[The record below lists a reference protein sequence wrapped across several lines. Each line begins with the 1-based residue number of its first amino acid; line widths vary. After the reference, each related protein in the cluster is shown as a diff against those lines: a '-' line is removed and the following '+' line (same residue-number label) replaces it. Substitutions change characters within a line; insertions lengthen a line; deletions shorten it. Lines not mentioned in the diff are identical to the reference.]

1 MSAGALMNIGIKSL
15 AANYAGLQ
23 VTGHNIANAH
33 VKGYNRQKIE
43 LETSEGQFSGAGF
56 FGKGVD
62 VATVRRVHS
71 EYLYREANVA
81 RSSANLDAAR
91 LAMLEQME
99 RAFPPGETGVGFAAG
114 QLLNAMVDLASRP
127 ADGSTR
133 EVVLARAQEMA
144 LRMSSAGRQLDNI
157 QRSITQDI
165 RSQVAAINQM
175 AVNIAQAN
183 DRISQVAGLGQP
195 PNDLL
200 DERDRLISDLNG
212 MVQVNTV
219 QAADGSIS
227 VFLAGGHP
235 LVLGTET
242 QQVSVTQDQDD
253 PSRAALAYLDGDTP
267 KILDPNLITGGTLV
281 GLLRF
286 QNKDL
291 VDGRNLLG
299 RLAVAVTSAIN
310 AQQVLG
316 VNQYQP
322 FNSAAAQE
330 MFSVGGPKTI
340 ANANNV
346 KDGSGNFIGV
356 VTMTID
362 DASALK
368 PSDYALVADPNGTPG
383 VWQLTRLQDNRKF
396 LVNSGDVVDGMRIDI
411 GPPDPDVRD
420 RFLLQPVGAAASAT
434 KLLLTDTRDI
444 AAASPLVATAVPTPN
459 GTVAID
465 SLKMLRPADYPD
477 HTVSITFT
485 DDAGNYTWDLI
496 DSGGN
501 VVGSST
507 GQWVPAGTIP
517 TPPDNMNGF
526 EMRLLGVPRLGD
538 QILVHPADPNN
549 FAQNNG
555 NAIALS
561 ALRDALIVDG
571 VTATDA
577 YAAAMADVGVRVQGG
592 RSTAKLT
599 SELADAA
606 EAARNQESGVNL
618 DEEAARLIAYQ
629 QGYQAAAKVL
639 QTAQTVIDALLQA
652 SGGR

>member
-15 AANYAGLQ
+15 QANYAGLQ
-23 VTGHNIANAH
+23 VTGHNIANAN
-33 VKGYNRQKIE
+33 VVGYNRQKIE

-91 LAMLEQME
+91 LSMLEQME
-99 RAFPPGETGVGFAAG
+99 RAFPPGESGTGFAAG

-165 RSQVAAINQM
+165 RSQVSAINQM
-175 AVNIAQAN
+175 AENIAQAN
-183 DRISQVAGLGQP
+183 DRIAQVAGLGQP

-200 DERDRLISDLNG
+200 DERDRLISQLNG

-235 LVLGTET
+235 LVLGVET

-253 PSRAALAYLDGDTP
+253 PTRAALATFDGDNVN
-267 KILDPNLITGGTLV
+267 ILDPNLITGGTLV

-286 QNKDL
+286 QNRDL

-299 RLAVAVTSAIN
+299 RLAVAVTGAIN
-310 AQQVLG
+310 AQHVLG

-322 FNSAAAQE
+322 FNSSPAQE
-330 MFSVGGPKTI
+330 MFSVGGPKVI
-340 ANANNV
+340 SNANNI
-346 KDGSGNFIGV
+346 KDGAGNFVGAV
-356 VTMTID
+356 SLTITD
-362 DASALK
+362 TAALK
-368 PSDYALVADPNGTPG
+368 PSDYRLVADPSGVPG
-383 VWQLTRLQDNRKF
+383 QWQLTRLVDNFRQT
-396 LVNSGDVVDGMRIDI
+396 VTSGDIVDGMQINI
-411 GPPDPDVRD
+411 GPPDPDPRD

-444 AAASPLVATAVPTPN
+444 AAASPLVATAIPTPN
-459 GTVAID
+459 GTVSID
-465 SLKMLRPADYPD
+465 SLKMLRQAPNPD
-477 HTVSITFT
+477 HTVEINFT
-485 DDAGNYTWDLI
+485 DDAGNYSWNLL
-496 DSGGN
+496 DSAGN
-501 VVGSST
+501 VVSSAT
-507 GQWVPAGTIP
+507 GQWQPAGTIP
-517 TPPDNMNGF
+517 TPPDDMNGF
-526 EMRLLGVPRLGD
+526 ELRLLGVPRLGD
-538 QILVHPADPNN
+538 QIRITPADPAN

-555 NAIALS
+555 NAISLS

-599 SELADAA
+599 AELADAA
-606 EAARNQESGVNL
+606 DAARNQESGVNL

-639 QTAQTVIDALLQA
+639 QTAQTVIDALLNA
-652 SGGR
+652 SGG

>member
-15 AANYAGLQ
+15 QANYAGLQ
-23 VTGHNIANAH
+23 VTGHNIANAN
-33 VKGYNRQKIE
+33 VVGYNRQKIE

-62 VATVRRVHS
+62 VATVRRIHS
-71 EYLYREANVA
+71 EYLYREANTA
-81 RSSANLDAAR
+81 RTAANLDAAR

-99 RAFPPGETGVGFAAG
+99 RAFPPGESGTGFAAG

-157 QRSITQDI
+157 QRSITQDV
-165 RSQVAAINQM
+165 RSQVSAINQM

-183 DRISQVAGLGQP
+183 DRIAQVAGLGQP

-200 DERDRLISDLNG
+200 DERDRLISQLNG

-235 LVLGTET
+235 LVLGVET

-253 PSRAALAYLDGDTP
+253 PSRAALAYFDGETVN
-267 KILDPNLITGGTLV
+267 ILDPNLITGGTLV

-286 QNKDL
+286 QNRDL

-299 RLAVAVTSAIN
+299 RLAVAVTGAIN
-310 AQQVLG
+310 AQHVLG

-322 FNSAAAQE
+322 FNSSPAQE
-330 MFSVGGPKTI
+330 MFSVGGPKVI
-340 ANANNV
+340 GNANNV
-346 KDGSGNFIGV
+346 GNGAV
-356 VTMTID
+356 SLTITD
-362 DASALK
+362 TAALK
-368 PSDYALVADPNGTPG
+368 PSDYRLVADPSGVPG
-383 VWQLTRLQDNRKF
+383 QWQLTRLVDNFKQT
-396 LVNSGDVVDGMRIDI
+396 VTSGDIVDGMQINI
-411 GPPDPDVRD
+411 GPPDPDPRD

-444 AAASPLVATAVPTPN
+444 AAASPLVATAIPTPN

-465 SLKMLRPADYPD
+465 SLKMLRQAPNPD
-477 HTVSITFT
+477 HTVEINFT
-485 DDAGNYTWDLI
+485 DDAGNYTWNLL
-496 DSGGN
+496 DSAGN
-501 VVGSST
+501 LVSSAT
-507 GQWVPAGTIP
+507 GQWLPAGTIP
-517 TPPDNMNGF
+517 TPPDDMNGF
-526 EMRLLGVPRLGD
+526 ELRLLGVPRLGD
-538 QILVHPADPNN
+538 QIRITPADPAN

-555 NAIALS
+555 NAISLS

-599 SELADAA
+599 AELADAA
-606 EAARNQESGVNL
+606 DAARNQESGVNL

-639 QTAQTVIDALLQA
+639 QTAQTVIDALLNA
-652 SGGR
+652 SGG

>member
-15 AANYAGLQ
+15 QANYAGLQ
-23 VTGHNIANAH
+23 VTGHNIANAN
-33 VKGYNRQKIE
+33 VVGYNRQKIE

-71 EYLYREANVA
+71 EYLYREANTA
-81 RSSANLDAAR
+81 RTAANLDAAR
-91 LAMLEQME
+91 LSMLEQME
-99 RAFPPGETGVGFAAG
+99 RAFPPGESGSGLAAG
-114 QLLNAMVDLASRP
+114 QLLNAMVDLAARP

-144 LRMSSAGRQLDNI
+144 LRMSSAGRQLDNL
-157 QRSITQDI
+157 QRSITQDV
-165 RSQVAAINQM
+165 RSQVSAINQM
-175 AVNIAQAN
+175 AINIAQAN
-183 DRISQVAGLGQP
+183 DRIAQVAGLGQP

-200 DERDRLISDLNG
+200 DERDRLISQLNG

-235 LVLGTET
+235 LVLGVET

-253 PSRAALAYLDGDTP
+253 PSRAALAYFDGETVN
-267 KILDPNLITGGTLV
+267 ILDPNLITGGTLV

-286 QNKDL
+286 QNRDL

-299 RLAVAVTSAIN
+299 RLAVAVTGAIN
-310 AQQVLG
+310 AQHVLG

-322 FNSAAAQE
+322 FNSSPAQE
-330 MFSVGGPKTI
+330 MFSVGGPKVI
-340 ANANNV
+340 GNANNV
-346 KDGSGNFIGV
+346 GNGAV
-356 VTMTID
+356 SLTITD
-362 DASALK
+362 TAALK
-368 PSDYALVADPNGTPG
+368 PSDYQLTADPSG
-383 VWQLTRLQDNRKF
+383 VSGEWQLTRLVDNFKQT
-396 LVNSGDVVDGMRIDI
+396 VTNGDIVDGMQINI
-411 GPPDPDVRD
+411 GPPDPDPRD
-420 RFLLQPVGAAASAT
+420 RFLLQPVGAAASAI

-444 AAASPLVATAVPTPN
+444 AAASPLVATAIPTPN

-465 SLKMLRPADYPD
+465 SLKMLRQPPNPD
-477 HTVSITFT
+477 HTVEINFT
-485 DDAGNYTWDLI
+485 DDAGNYTWSLLD
-496 DSGGN
+496 GAGN
-501 VVGSST
+501 VVNTDT
-507 GQWVPAGTIP
+507 GQWLPAGTIP
-517 TPPDNMNGF
+517 TPPDDMNGF
-526 EMRLLGVPRLGD
+526 ELRLLGVPRLGD
-538 QILVHPADPNN
+538 QIRIAPADPAN

-555 NAIALS
+555 NAISLS
-561 ALRDALIVDG
+561 ALRDALIADG

-599 SELADAA
+599 AELADAA
-606 EAARNQESGVNL
+606 DAARNQDSGVNL

-639 QTAQTVIDALLQA
+639 QTAQTVIDALLNA
-652 SGGR
+652 SGG